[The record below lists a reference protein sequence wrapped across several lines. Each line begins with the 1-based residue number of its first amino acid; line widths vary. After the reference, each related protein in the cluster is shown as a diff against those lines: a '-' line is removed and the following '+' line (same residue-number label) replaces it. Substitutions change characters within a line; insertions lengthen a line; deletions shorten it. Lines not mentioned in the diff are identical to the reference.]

1 MWWRPVLSVLALLAV
16 ILLVLAGAYLFTR
29 WAGRGLVLSTGGG
42 GRGRLQAVER
52 LSLGRDQSLVVV
64 RTGTR
69 FLLLGCTP
77 AGISLLRELTPE
89 EGEGWSTPQT
99 SGAPPDFLSLIQRL
113 RGRNDTQPRS

>member
-77 AGISLLRELTPE
+77 AGISLLRERSE
-89 EGEGWSTPQT
+89 ERRVGKEC
-99 SGAPPDFLSLIQRL
+99 
-113 RGRNDTQPRS
+113 

>member
-69 FLLLGCTP
+69 FLLLGCK
-77 AGISLLRELTPE
+77 I
-89 EGEGWSTPQT
+89 
-99 SGAPPDFLSLIQRL
+99 
-113 RGRNDTQPRS
+113 GRAHV